1 MGRSTGVCYLLLHLG
16 VPCGRFPPPPRT
28 DPQVMRGAEAA
39 AQQLG
44 IEVWPIRLV
53 WGEYAH
59 TSGLRYLFR
68 FRQWGRDSIRATY
81 IAESVMYAVSM
92 VCGPAIPIDD
102 PWLVHPVPRELAR
115 NRDTLRL
122 EQHMAGRLALD
133 SDEVGFDFPSI
144 VLTKAVYLSRPVVD
158 AAWRITPILARDESL
173 HRAAGFL
180 KASQDEF
187 FVWPGALPDAIGHEA
202 DTARSGV
209 EQTSF
214 ERALQ
219 EAFKAVEA
227 VLGDPPSDDRKLFEK
242 IQGIGLDPE
251 ERAGYKDKR
260 PLHQVI
266 RDMNAARDK
275 KAAHGSTTGRDITV
289 GELLCYQSCARVVV
303 RAVVEKELG
312 GSIDEEQ
319 HL

>member
-1 MGRSTGVCYLLLHLG
+1 MGSNTAVCYLLLHLG

-28 DPQVMRGAEAA
+28 DPRVMRGAQAA
-39 AQQLG
+39 AGQLG
-44 IEVWPIRLV
+44 FKVWPVRLL

-68 FRQWGRDSIRATY
+68 FPRWRRDDARATY
-81 IAESVMYAVSM
+81 TAESVLYAVSL
-92 VCGPAIPIDD
+92 VAGPAIPSDE
-102 PWLVHPVPRELAR
+102 PCLVHLVPREVARDRDALTLDQLVAGGLAV
-115 NRDTLRL
+115 
-122 EQHMAGRLALD
+122 D
-133 SDEVGFDFPSI
+133 SGEVGLHFSGI
-144 VLTKAVYLSRPVVD
+144 VLREARYLSQAVVD
-158 AAWRITPILARDESL
+158 AAWRIVPVLTEHECL

-187 FVWPGALPDAIGHEA
+187 YVWAGQLPEVIDHMA

-219 EAFKAVEA
+219 DAFKAVEA
-227 VLGDPPSDDRKLFEK
+227 VVGDPPSDDRKLFQK

-251 ERAGYKDKR
+251 EEVGYEQR

-266 RDMNAARDK
+266 RRMNEARDK

-289 GELLCYQSCARVVV
+289 GELLDYQSCARVVV
-303 RAVVEKELG
+303 RAGVEKELG
-312 GSIDEEQ
+312 GPI
-319 HL
+319 L